1 MIVVMNQ
8 EATEAQIRHIQDK
21 LQEWGLGIHFSKGV
35 ERTIIGV
42 IGQKKPGVMESI
54 EAMDGVEKVVP
65 ILQPFKLA
73 SREFQNAISE
83 IEVGKVIFGGP
94 KLVVVAGPCAVENEE
109 QMLQT
114 AKAVKQ
120 AGAAMLRGG
129 AFKPRTSPYAF
140 QGLEEEGLKILKQ
153 VSREVD
159 MPFVTEVVNP
169 MEVDLVAE
177 YADMLQI
184 GARNMQNFT
193 LLREIGKLKKPVILK
208 RGLAATIDEWL
219 MAAEYILSEGNYQV
233 VLCERGIRTYET
245 STRNTLDLS
254 AVPSAKRLGHLPI
267 IVDPSHA
274 TGKRYL
280 VNPLSKAAVAV
291 GCDGLIIE
299 VHPDP
304 ENALSDGPQSL
315 NFSGFETLMKEITPI
330 ISAVGRL
337 I

>member
-1 MIVVMNQ
+1 MIVVMSQ
-8 EATEAQIRHIQDK
+8 EATEEQIQRVQDK
-21 LQEWGLGIHFSKGV
+21 LQEWGFGIHFSKGV
-35 ERTIIGV
+35 ERTILGA

-54 EAMDGVEKVVP
+54 EAMEGVEKVVP
-65 ILQPFKLA
+65 ITQPFKLA
-73 SREFQNAISE
+73 SREFQNAPSTVQ
-83 IEVGKVIFGGP
+83 VGEAVFGGT
-94 KLVVVAGPCAVENEE
+94 KLVIIAGPCAVENEK
-109 QMLQT
+109 QMLDT
-114 AKAVKQ
+114 AIAVKK

-140 QGLEEEGLKILKQ
+140 QGLEEEGLKILKR
-153 VSREVD
+153 VSEEVGL
-159 MPFVTEVVNP
+159 PFVTEVVNP
-169 MEVDLVAE
+169 MEVELVAQ
-177 YADMLQI
+177 YAPMLQV

-193 LLREIGKLKKPVILK
+193 LLKEIGKVKKPVILK
-208 RGLAATIDEWL
+208 RGLAATVDEWL

-254 AVPSAKRLGHLPI
+254 AVPSAKRLSHLPI
-267 IVDPSHA
+267 IVDPSHG

-280 VNPLSKAAVAV
+280 VNPMSKAAVAV
-291 GCDGLIIE
+291 GSDGLIIE

-315 NFSGFETLMKEITPI
+315 NFAGFGNLMSELTPLVQ
-330 ISAVGRL
+330 SLGRA

>member
-8 EATEAQIRHIQDK
+8 GATEAQVQHVQDK
-21 LQEWGLGIHFSKGV
+21 LQEWGFGIHFSKGV
-35 ERTIIGV
+35 ERTILGV
-42 IGQKKPGVMESI
+42 IGQKKPGVMDSI
-54 EAMDGVEKVVP
+54 EAMEGVEKVVP

-73 SREFQNAISE
+73 SREFKNETSTV
-83 IEVGKVIFGGP
+83 EVGNVVFGGP
-94 KLVVVAGPCAVENEE
+94 KVVVIAGPCAVENEN
-109 QMLQT
+109 QMMQT
-114 AKAVKQ
+114 ARAVKQ
-120 AGAAMLRGG
+120 AGATMLRGG

-140 QGLEEEGLKILKQ
+140 QGLEEEGLKILKK
-153 VSREVD
+153 VSLEVGI
-159 MPFVTEVVNP
+159 PFVTEVVNP
-169 MEVDLVAE
+169 MEVELVAR
-177 YADMLQI
+177 YADMLQV

-193 LLREIGKLKKPVILK
+193 LLKEIGKVKKPVILK
-208 RGLAATIDEWL
+208 RGLAATVDEWL

-254 AVPSAKRLGHLPI
+254 AVPSAKRLCHLPI
-267 IVDPSHA
+267 IVDPSHG

-280 VNPLSKAAVAV
+280 VNPLSKAAIAV

-315 NFSGFETLMKEITPI
+315 NFDSFETLMKEITPI
-330 ISAVGRL
+330 VQAVGRL
-337 I
+337 L

>member
-1 MIVVMNQ
+1 MIVVMSQ
-8 EATEAQIRHIQDK
+8 EATEEQIQRVQDK
-21 LQEWGLGIHFSKGV
+21 LQEWGFGIHFSKGV
-35 ERTIIGV
+35 ERTILGA
-42 IGQKKPGVMESI
+42 IGQKKTGVMESI
-54 EAMDGVEKVVP
+54 EAMEGVEKVVP
-65 ILQPFKLA
+65 ITQPFKLA
-73 SREFQNAISE
+73 SREFQNAPSTVQ
-83 IEVGKVIFGGP
+83 VGEAVFGGT
-94 KLVVVAGPCAVENEE
+94 KLVVIAGPCAVENEK
-109 QMLQT
+109 QMLDT
-114 AKAVKQ
+114 AIAVKK

-153 VSREVD
+153 VSEEVGL
-159 MPFVTEVVNP
+159 PFVTEVVNP
-169 MEVDLVAE
+169 MEVELVAK
-177 YADMLQI
+177 YAPMLQV

-193 LLREIGKLKKPVILK
+193 LLKEIGKVKKPVILK
-208 RGLAATIDEWL
+208 RGLAATVDEWL

-254 AVPSAKRLGHLPI
+254 AVPSAKRLSHLPI
-267 IVDPSHA
+267 IVDPSHG

-280 VNPLSKAAVAV
+280 VNPMSKAAVAV
-291 GCDGLIIE
+291 GSDGLIIE

-315 NFSGFETLMKEITPI
+315 NFAGFGNLMNELNPLVQ
-330 ISAVGRL
+330 ALGRA

>member
-8 EATEAQIRHIQDK
+8 SATEAQIQHVQDK
-21 LQEWGLGIHFSKGV
+21 LQEWGFGIHFSQGV
-35 ERTIIGV
+35 ERTILGV

-54 EAMDGVEKVVP
+54 EAMEGVEKVVP

-73 SREFQNAISE
+73 SREFKNETSTV
-83 IEVGKVIFGGP
+83 EVDNVIFGGP
-94 KLVVVAGPCAVENEE
+94 KVIIIAGPCAVENEE
-109 QMLQT
+109 QMMLT

-120 AGAAMLRGG
+120 AGAVMLRGG

-140 QGLEEEGLKILKQ
+140 QGLEEAGLKILKQ
-153 VSREVD
+153 VSREVGI
-159 MPFVTEVVNP
+159 PFVTEVVNP
-169 MEVDLVAE
+169 MEVELVAE
-177 YADMLQI
+177 YANMLQV

-193 LLREIGKLKKPVILK
+193 LLKEIGKLKKPVILK
-208 RGLAATIDEWL
+208 RGLAATVDEWL

-245 STRNTLDLS
+245 STRNTLDIS
-254 AVPSAKRLGHLPI
+254 AVPSAKRLSHLPI
-267 IVDPSHA
+267 IVDPSHG

-280 VNPLSKAAVAV
+280 VNPLSKAAVAA

-315 NFSGFETLMKEITPI
+315 TFGGFETLMSELAPI
-330 ISAVGRL
+330 VHAVGRL
-337 I
+337 M

>member
-1 MIVVMNQ
+1 MIVVMNVG
-8 EATEAQIRHIQDK
+8 ATETELQHVQGK
-21 LQEWGLGIHFSKGV
+21 LQEWGFGTHLSQGV

-42 IGQKKPGVMESI
+42 IGQKKTGMMESI

-73 SREFQNAISE
+73 SREFRPEETTVA
-83 IEVGKVIFGGP
+83 VGNVVFGGP
-94 KLVVVAGPCAVENEE
+94 KVVVIAGPCAVENET
-109 QMLQT
+109 QMLET
-114 AKAVKQ
+114 ARAVKK
-120 AGAAMLRGG
+120 AGAVMMRGG

-140 QGLEEEGLKILKQ
+140 QGLEEAGLKILKA
-153 VSREVD
+153 VSKEVGI
-159 MPFVTEVVNP
+159 PFVTEVVNP
-169 MEVDLVAE
+169 MEVELVAE
-177 YADMLQI
+177 YADMLQV

-193 LLREIGKLKKPVILK
+193 LLREIGKVKKPVILK
-208 RGLAATIDEWL
+208 RGLAATVEEWL

-254 AVPSAKRLGHLPI
+254 AVPTAKRLSHLPI
-267 IVDPSHA
+267 IVDPSHG
-274 TGKRYL
+274 TGKRHL
-280 VNPLSKAAVAV
+280 VTPLSRAAIAV

-315 NFSGFETLMKEITPI
+315 NFPGFDSFMAEIRPI
-330 ISAVGRL
+330 IQAMGRTV
-337 I
+337 

>member
-1 MIVVMNQ
+1 MIVVMSQ
-8 EATEAQIRHIQDK
+8 EATEEQIQRVQDK
-21 LQEWGLGIHFSKGV
+21 LQEWGFGIHFSKGV
-35 ERTIIGV
+35 ERTILGA

-65 ILQPFKLA
+65 ITQPFKLA
-73 SREFQNAISE
+73 SREFQSAPSTVQ
-83 IEVGKVIFGGP
+83 VGEAVFGGT
-94 KLVVVAGPCAVENEE
+94 KLVIIAGPCAVENEK
-109 QMLQT
+109 QMLDT
-114 AKAVKQ
+114 AIAVKK

-140 QGLEEEGLKILKQ
+140 QGLEEDGLKILKQ
-153 VSREVD
+153 VSEEVGL
-159 MPFVTEVVNP
+159 PFVTEVVNP
-169 MEVDLVAE
+169 MEVELVAQ
-177 YADMLQI
+177 YAPMLQV

-193 LLREIGKLKKPVILK
+193 LLKEIGKVKKPVILK
-208 RGLAATIDEWL
+208 RGLAATVDEWL
-219 MAAEYILSEGNYQV
+219 MAAEYVLSEGNYQV

-254 AVPSAKRLGHLPI
+254 AVPSAKRLSHLPI
-267 IVDPSHA
+267 IVDPSHG

-280 VNPLSKAAVAV
+280 VNPMSKAAVAV
-291 GCDGLIIE
+291 GSDGLIIE

-315 NFSGFETLMKEITPI
+315 NFAGFDNLMNELTPLVQ
-330 ISAVGRL
+330 ALGRA

>member
-8 EATEAQIRHIQDK
+8 EATEEQIQHVQDK
-21 LQEWGLGIHFSKGV
+21 LKEWGFGIHFSKGV
-35 ERTIIGV
+35 ERTILGA

-65 ILQPFKLA
+65 ITQPFKLA
-73 SREFQNAISE
+73 SREFQSE
-83 IEVGKVIFGGP
+83 PSIVRVGNVVFGGP
-94 KLVVVAGPCAVENEE
+94 KVVVIAGPCAVENEQ

-120 AGAAMLRGG
+120 AGATMLRGG

-140 QGLEEEGLKILKQ
+140 QGLEEEGLKILKK
-153 VSREVD
+153 VSQEVGL
-159 MPFVTEVVNP
+159 PFVTEVVNP
-169 MEVDLVAE
+169 MEVELVAG
-177 YADMLQI
+177 YASMLQV

-193 LLREIGKLKKPVILK
+193 LLKEIGKLKKPVILK
-208 RGLAATIDEWL
+208 RGLAATVDEWL
-219 MAAEYILSEGNYQV
+219 MAAEYILSEGNDQV

-254 AVPSAKRLGHLPI
+254 AVPSAKRLSHLPI
-267 IVDPSHA
+267 IVDPSHG

-280 VNPLSKAAVAV
+280 INPLSKAAVAV

-315 NFSGFETLMKEITPI
+315 NFAGFSTLMKEIVPVVQ
-330 ISAVGRL
+330 AVGRAL
-337 I
+337 